1 MATTDTLK
9 IVRGKTLK
17 KLIHWENGDVIVRKP
32 ITAISL
38 ASGAPRLTVTGHG
51 IPNGWKAA
59 VIRVQGMKQIN
70 AQSEPPGKDDYREAT
85 VIDADTVEFNGTNPV
100 DDSGREWSAYTTGGF
115 LVYFAPMD
123 LTNKRCDVVVKD
135 KVGGTILLSS
145 RSADAP
151 LNLLTTTVDNATK
164 TILVRME
171 ASDAAAI
178 TWSKAV
184 WEAEMHDT
192 ATNDVDSLVAPSPV
206 IVSNEVVT

>member
-38 ASGAPRLTVTGHG
+38 ASGAPRLTATGHG

-59 VIRVQGMKQIN
+59 VVRVQGMKQIN
-70 AQSEPPGKDDYREAT
+70 AASEPPSKDDYREVT
-85 VIDADTVEFNGTNPV
+85 VIDADTIEFNGTNPV
-100 DDSGREWSAYTTGGF
+100 DDSGREWSAYTSGGF
-115 LVYFAPMD
+115 LVFFAPMD

-145 RSADAP
+145 RAADTP
-151 LNLLTTTVDNATK
+151 LNLLASTVDNATK
-164 TILVRME
+164 TILVRLE
-171 ASDAAAI
+171 ASDAAAL
-178 TWSKAV
+178 TWNKAV
-184 WEAEMHDT
+184 WEAEMHDEV
-192 ATNDVDSLVAPSPV
+192 TNDVDALVAISPV
-206 IVSNEVVT
+206 TVTGEIVT